1 VDAVSVPEQTGKA
14 GPHPQD
20 RPEQAARREPL
31 TRDRIVRAALRIMDE
46 EGLEAVS
53 MRRVGREL
61 GVEAM
66 SLYNHVRDKEDIL
79 DGICE
84 QVLSDFRV
92 PRAERWAEAAR
103 LAGHEYR
110 RLLLAHPTVIT
121 LMTERKRPFTNPD
134 SLRAYEFALGVFRS
148 AGLTEADSVKAFH
161 AFGGFILG
169 FVTMELGLM
178 VGGPDDAEHVRAHQ
192 EMARLVAAA
201 DLPRLR
207 EALPY
212 FAECD
217 VQGQFEFG
225 LDLLIDGLRTR
236 IAKGD

>member
-1 VDAVSVPEQTGKA
+1 MDTLRERDQPYEAPAGTGRA
-14 GPHPQD
+14 AQP
-20 RPEQAARREPL
+20 ARREPL
-31 TRDRIVRAALRIMDE
+31 TRARIVRAALRIMDE

-84 QVLSDFRV
+84 QVLSDFKV
-92 PRAERWAEAAR
+92 PHAGDWTEAAR
-103 LAGHEYR
+103 LAAHEYR

-134 SLRAYEFALGVFRS
+134 SLRAYEFALGIFRS

-161 AFGGFILG
+161 TFGGFILG

-178 VGGPDDAEHVRAHQ
+178 VGGPDDAEHMHAHE
-192 EMARLVAAA
+192 EMARLVNTA

-212 FAECD
+212 FADCD
-217 VQGQFEFG
+217 VEGQFEFG
-225 LDLLIDGLRTR
+225 LDLLIGGLRAR
-236 IAKGD
+236 IAAAG